1 MSWQYRTEY
10 GCQKSPCKYDII
22 FSLFSKDLFSV
33 RRIKQIRNFIS
44 IWEWRHTSRLSH
56 YKRVKYRVLRLNLM
70 TFDCKGHSFLWKGT
84 EGFLSAWWGNHDA
97 IIAIFFIFMVT
108 AAFFGFGMSESASLY
123 SCGLQH
129 VCLFLC
135 QTLESYVRFS
145 CSIWYLSWF
154 FVLFLYIWN
163 QCWAVVFKAHA
174 CVCA

>member
-1 MSWQYRTEY
+1 
-10 GCQKSPCKYDII
+10 
-22 FSLFSKDLFSV
+22 
-33 RRIKQIRNFIS
+33 
-44 IWEWRHTSRLSH
+44 
-56 YKRVKYRVLRLNLM
+56 M

-84 EGFLSAWWGNHDA
+84 ERFLSAWWGNHDA
-97 IIAIFFIFMVT
+97 IIAIFFIFIVT

-145 CSIWYLSWF
+145 CSVWYLSWF

-174 CVCA
+174 CVCAYMGRWIRAKWALEGAVWACAKTRPNSLTDAYWVFIDALGIKWAKQREMKNQFISEKHLGRS

>member
-1 MSWQYRTEY
+1 
-10 GCQKSPCKYDII
+10 
-22 FSLFSKDLFSV
+22 
-33 RRIKQIRNFIS
+33 
-44 IWEWRHTSRLSH
+44 
-56 YKRVKYRVLRLNLM
+56 M

-84 EGFLSAWWGNHDA
+84 ERFLSAWWGNHDA
-97 IIAIFFIFMVT
+97 IIAIFFIFIVT

-145 CSIWYLSWF
+145 CSVWYLSWF

-174 CVCA
+174 CVCAYMRRWIREKMSFRRGRLGMREDQTKQLDWCVLSFHRCTRH